1 MNRTASKFIK
11 SLYKI
16 LSNSTLESIICWT
29 TDGSKFIIKDLLE
42 FEQRILSNYFPD
54 INIKKFRK
62 KLKMLLFTKTV
73 TNDTITFSHA
83 YFQKNKPYLLGKIC
97 CFSEIPS
104 RKKVNF
110 SSDMA
115 VKIRLLESAHIR
127 MEETV
132 ADLEKKYQ
140 KIIDFN
146 KFMLKELN
154 QHTVNSEYDTEHFKK
169 LMNKSN
175 PD

>member
-1 MNRTASKFIK
+1 M
-11 SLYKI
+11 
-16 LSNSTLESIICWT
+16 LSNSTLEGIICWT
-29 TDGSKFIIKDLLE
+29 ADGSKFIIKDLLE

-54 INIKKFRK
+54 MNIKKFRK
-62 KLKMLLFTKTV
+62 KLKKLLFTKTV
-73 TNDTITFSHA
+73 NTDTIIYSHA
-83 YFQKNKPYLLGKIC
+83 NFQQNKPYLLGKIC

-104 RKKVNF
+104 RKKNNF
-110 SSDMA
+110 NSDMA
-115 VKIRLLESAHIR
+115 MKIRLLESAHIR

-146 KFMLKELN
+146 KFMINELN
-154 QHTVNSEYDTEHFKK
+154 QHTVHSEYDTEHFKK
-169 LMNKSN
+169 LMTKTN

>member
-1 MNRTASKFIK
+1 M
-11 SLYKI
+11 
-16 LSNSTLESIICWT
+16 LSNSTLEGIICWT
-29 TDGSKFIIKDLLE
+29 TDGLKFIIKDLIE

-54 INIKKFRK
+54 MNIKKFRK
-62 KLKMLLFTKTV
+62 KLKKLSFTKTV
-73 TNDTITFSHA
+73 TTNTITYSHA
-83 YFQKNKPYLLGKIC
+83 NFQQNKPYLLGKIC

-104 RKKVNF
+104 RKKINF
-110 SSDMA
+110 NSDMA

-146 KFMLKELN
+146 KFMINELN
-154 QHTVNSEYDTEHFKK
+154 QHTVHSEYDTEHFKK
-169 LMNKSN
+169 LMTKTN